1 MKRILV
7 ISTSPRVKSN
17 SDALANEFIRGAK
30 EAGHEVKIETQGT
43 SGVQNQLTP
52 EDIAAAD
59 VVIFAHDIAIRD
71 KDRFNGKRIVDIPI
85 STAMKSPKSLIATIE
100 KKLGK

>member
-1 MKRILV
+1 MKIV
-7 ISTSPRVKSN
+7 GVTACTAGISHTYIVAEKIEN
-17 SDALANEFIRGAK
+17 AAK

-43 SGVQNQLTP
+43 IGVQNQLTP

-59 VVIFAHDIAIRD
+59 VVIFAHDIAIRA